1 MTKDEAILEFIG
13 LARTHICEQD
23 IDPNMEYNIKR
34 NFDSIVEAVVV
45 CYKHEMIPK
54 LIICNTYNKY
64 SSILPIKKSK
74 DSCDYYLLYDIHLY
88 ELNKLLNTF
97 FLSSDENVGHDIWKF
112 AYELFEE
119 ESALSKDEMMITYYG
134 LNKIALGPYAMEIDE
149 CDEADFILDVQEK
162 YILAHEVGH
171 WIFEMIQQ
179 KENQKFINLADLEVV
194 LEDIKVLL
202 CEVYEQYEG
211 IFQEKDYMGFIDE
224 QKKIVHNNSRIVE
237 ECFADAI
244 AYSYVFDFI
253 NKVYENSLEKKLC
266 AGKALLLIM
275 SNLQLL
281 AIHHMTVSDESFENA
296 TSIRLAFFRNYT
308 ELYFENEEKTYS
320 EMLEGVVFR
329 YESRITNLILEC
341 FSELEDR
348 RENIYNAIH

>member
-1 MTKDEAILEFIG
+1 MTKDEAVLEFIG
-13 LARTHICEQD
+13 LARTNICEQD
-23 IDPNMEYNIKR
+23 IDSNIEYNIER
-34 NFDSIVEAVVV
+34 NFDSIMEAVVV
-45 CYKHEMIPK
+45 CYKRERIPK

-74 DSCDYYLLYDIHLY
+74 DACDYYLLYDIHLNK
-88 ELNKLLNTF
+88 LNKLLNTF
-97 FLSSDENVGHDIWKF
+97 FLSSDEIVGRDIWKF

-119 ESALSKDEMMITYYG
+119 EAILSKDEMMITYYG
-134 LNKIALGPYAMEIDE
+134 LNKIALGPYAMEIEE
-149 CDEADFILDVQEK
+149 CDEVDFILDVQEK

-179 KENQKFINLADLEVV
+179 KENEKFINLEDLEVV

-202 CEVYEQYEG
+202 CEIYEQYER
-211 IFQEKDYMGFIDE
+211 ILQDKDYIGFIE
-224 QKKIVHNNSRIVE
+224 CQKMIVHNNNRIVE

-253 NKVYENSLEKKLC
+253 NKVYANNLEKKLC

-275 SNLQLL
+275 LNLQLL
-281 AIHHMTVSDESFENA
+281 AMHHMTVSEESFENA

-308 ELYFENEEKTYS
+308 ELYFENEEKTYT
-320 EMLEGVVFR
+320 EMLEGVVVR

-341 FSELEDR
+341 FSELENR
-348 RENIYNAIH
+348 SENIYSAIY